1 MEKKKVNTENISVE
15 EKERRQKLQ
24 AVVDKF
30 EEVSMEFGPVAA
42 EELKDRIYKL
52 IVSLDQDFKI
62 LSENSFSE
70 FWSNKKKF
78 SKKNKDIPRNDIP
91 RFLKNYNK

>member
-1 MEKKKVNTENISVE
+1 MNTENISVE

-30 EEVSMEFGPVAA
+30 EEVSKEFGPVAA
-42 EELKDRIYKL
+42 EELKDRINKL